1 MGPEVTLARE
11 QAALPLSLRGLS
23 KHFGGERA
31 LDHVDLDIRAGEVH
45 GLLGQNGSGKSTLIK
60 ILAGLHAPDPGASLF
75 MAGQPVPLPMRSG
88 SFREHGLSFVH
99 QNLALVPSLTVTE
112 NLFAGRYAAQERLWL
127 SAAAEQHE
135 AASILRHFDIDLD
148 PGITVDRLTPV
159 ARAQLA
165 IVRALQELPHQED
178 GTALGGLLVL
188 DEPTPF
194 LPRHEVETLFQLIRG
209 VVRQGASVIFV
220 SHDVEEVM
228 EITDRATIL
237 RDGRVVDT
245 LDTRSARKADFVEGI
260 VGRQLRAV
268 DRSAALQG
276 NAPTCLKVDGASGR
290 RCHNVSLDLR
300 PGEIVGLTG
309 LVGSGYDEVP
319 YLLYGAGMDARGTV
333 TLDQQS
339 WQLHGFTPS
348 AALARGLVLIPADRT
363 TQGAVLDL
371 SVLDNLTVPL
381 LEQAWRGWR
390 INWTALRLTGQKLL
404 GEFQVRPRALDVPIG
419 TLSGGN
425 QQKVVLAKWL
435 QTRPRLILLDEPTQ
449 GVDVGAR
456 EEVYAAVRAAAAEGS
471 GVLCAS
477 SDHEQLAALCHR
489 VLVFRH
495 GEIAHVLQG
504 DAVDKNTIS
513 RHCYEQ
519 AIGA

>member
-1 MGPEVTLARE
+1 MEPEVTLA
-11 QAALPLSLRGLS
+11 QGKPASTLSLRGLS

-31 LDHVDLDIRAGEVH
+31 LDRVDLDIRPGEVH

-60 ILAGLHAPDPGASLF
+60 ILAGLHPPDPGASLF

-112 NLFAGRYAAQERLWL
+112 NLFAGRYAAQERLWI
-127 SAAAEQHE
+127 SSAAEQLE
-135 AASILRHFDIDLD
+135 AATILRRFDIDLD
-148 PGITVDRLTPV
+148 PGMTVDRLTPV

-165 IVRALQELPHQED
+165 IVRALQELPRQED
-178 GTALGGLLVL
+178 GTSLGGLLVL

-194 LPRHEVETLFQLIRG
+194 LPRHEVEILFQLIRG
-209 VVRQGASVIFV
+209 VVQQGASVIFV

-228 EITDRATIL
+228 EITDRATVL
-237 RDGRVVDT
+237 RDGRVVAT
-245 LDTRSARKADFVEGI
+245 LDTRTARKADFVEGI
-260 VGRQLRAV
+260 VGHQLRTV
-268 DRSAALQG
+268 DRSTALQG
-276 NAPTCLKVDGASGR
+276 DAPARLRVVGASGR
-290 RCHNVSLDLR
+290 RCRDVSLDLR

-319 YLLYGAGMDARGTV
+319 YLLYGAGQATQGTV
-333 TLDQQS
+333 TLDGQS
-339 WQLHGFTPS
+339 WPLRGFTPS

-381 LEQAWRGWR
+381 LEQAWRGWH
-390 INWTALRLTGQKLL
+390 IDWTGLRKAGQKLL
-404 GEFQVRPRALDVPIG
+404 EEFQVRPRALDVAIG

-495 GEIAHVLQG
+495 GEIAHVLRG

-513 RHCYEQ
+513 RHCYDQ
-519 AIGA
+519 ATYA